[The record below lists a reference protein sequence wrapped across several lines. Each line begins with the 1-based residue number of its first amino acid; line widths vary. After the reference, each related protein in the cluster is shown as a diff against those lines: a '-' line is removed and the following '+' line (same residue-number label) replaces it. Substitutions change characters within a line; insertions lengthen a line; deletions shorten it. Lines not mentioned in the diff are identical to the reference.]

1 MQILIKSLIFRTLQI
16 YIFSFYAFLFFVS
29 LADAEFREDV
39 LQDFV
44 GGDGTAARDG
54 AEVGDD
60 LADFFAQKVGRKAVG
75 ETVEGLAECFAGRRK
90 RFVMAAVRDDRVA
103 VVERFGVDGLPQG
116 VAQGVDTLAVFGR
129 NADNA
134 FGKPPCGRSLV
145 GLVDDGQEFLPG
157 TERKI
162 RGGNRTRERRG
173 VDHMN
178 DDPRPFDARHR
189 ALDAHLF
196 EPVVGRADAG
206 RVEEPEKHAADVGA
220 LLDHV
225 ARGSGDLRDHGPLL
239 VQKSVEQ
246 RRFAD
251 VGQTDYPAL

>member
-1 MQILIKSLIFRTLQI
+1 M
-16 YIFSFYAFLFFVS
+16 
-29 LADAEFREDV
+29 
-39 LQDFV
+39 QDFV

-60 LADFFAQKVGRKAVG
+60 LADFFAQKIGRKAVG

-162 RGGNRTRERRG
+162 RGGNEASTI
-173 VDHMN
+173 
-178 DDPRPFDARHR
+178 
-189 ALDAHLF
+189 
-196 EPVVGRADAG
+196 
-206 RVEEPEKHAADVGA
+206 
-220 LLDHV
+220 
-225 ARGSGDLRDHGPLL
+225 
-239 VQKSVEQ
+239 
-246 RRFAD
+246 
-251 VGQTDYPAL
+251 

>member
-1 MQILIKSLIFRTLQI
+1 MP
-16 YIFSFYAFLFFVS
+16 
-29 LADAEFREDV
+29 
-39 LQDFV
+39 
-44 GGDGTAARDG
+44 GDG

-90 RFVMAAVRDDRVA
+90 RFVMAAVRDDRIT

-162 RGGNRTRERRG
+162 PGREP
-173 VDHMN
+173 
-178 DDPRPFDARHR
+178 DP
-189 ALDAHLF
+189 
-196 EPVVGRADAG
+196 
-206 RVEEPEKHAADVGA
+206 
-220 LLDHV
+220 
-225 ARGSGDLRDHGPLL
+225 
-239 VQKSVEQ
+239 
-246 RRFAD
+246 
-251 VGQTDYPAL
+251 